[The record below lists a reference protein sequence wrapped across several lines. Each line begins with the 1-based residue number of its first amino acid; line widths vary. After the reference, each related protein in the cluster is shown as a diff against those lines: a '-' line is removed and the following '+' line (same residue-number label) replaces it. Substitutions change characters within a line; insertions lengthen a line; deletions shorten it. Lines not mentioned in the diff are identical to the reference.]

1 MLRRGFWGPCSSQEQ
16 SREPGYALPGEPPE
30 CAHRRREVAV
40 GGRRPGSRARRLC
53 SRARAALLV
62 DPRQGVG
69 QREKVVMGRR
79 TERTGP
85 PPAPFKGHWT
95 DSTVGCQAMQPHPCL
110 LQPTA
115 GNFTVRKRMQR
126 GLWGPCTGRTQP
138 AASRESLKCAR
149 RPPSGAQLTQG
160 AAPQPLS
167 SGLAPHAMGLQPWSD
182 GS

>member
-1 MLRRGFWGPCSSQEQ
+1 MPSLGSPLSVPTGGGRW
-16 SREPGYALPGEPPE
+16 LW
-30 CAHRRREVAV
+30 V
-40 GGRRPGSRARRLC
+40 GGALGPLCPATLLQGQGRPPGRPQTGSGAE
-53 SRARAALLV
+53 
-62 DPRQGVG
+62 
-69 QREKVVMGRR
+69 RESGHGRR